1 MKKDNQSDLIA
12 GLTAQAASGNADARY
27 QVGMQSLKAQEEHFL
42 KLVEEKEAELR
53 EKPNGEECK
62 LVYSYYRTRDN
73 RTRITVSIYRCPM
86 PFFRE
91 FAMYCLL
98 MSYAG
103 CLVYDS
109 MKREWTTY
117 AAKAA
122 RYLHK
127 LPAETECNEL
137 QFFYK
142 DVAGWYEKSGDY
154 RRAAWYKDKSRDWAM
169 YKRLCPMRNWRIW
182 N

>member
-12 GLTAQAASGNADARY
+12 GLTARAASGNADARY
-27 QVGMQSLKAQEEHFL
+27 QVGMQSLKAQEDYFL
-42 KLVEEKEAELR
+42 KLVEEKKAELS
-53 EKPNGEECK
+53 EKPNEEKCE
-62 LVYSYYRTRDN
+62 LVYLYYRTRDN
-73 RTRITVSIYRCPM
+73 RARITVSIYRCSM

-103 CLVYDS
+103 CLANDS
-109 MKREWTTY
+109 EKWTMY
-117 AAKAA
+117 AARAA

-127 LPAETECNEL
+127 LPAKTECNEL

-154 RRAAWYKDKSRDWAM
+154 RHATWYKNKWREQVM
-169 YKRLCPMRNWRIW
+169 FQRFCPMRDWMVW
-182 N
+182 